1 MASDKQAYE
10 LKANVNSA
18 ETAVGS
24 KLIRLDRDKDGGE
37 RYETK
42 DPAEILALDNWDAV
56 KSVQPA
62 EKEGK

>member
-24 KLIRLDRDKDGGE
+24 KLITLDREKGTE